1 MGTAFFSD
9 ITPASSRP
17 QFSTDLLTNQKHAC
31 ITQPLDRIA
40 TEVESNQ
47 PINYFNLISSGWQ
60 LFLVADQGCDVD
72 QNNESVAPNADAD
85 RIIDDLFKSLDL
97 DTEATEKVYS
107 NYLKN
112 FDDRKYFDQ
121 GNRRYDYISDSSN
134 GWTYDSSNDW
144 TVDSS
149 NRWTADSSNG
159 WNGDNT
165 NAEINPILEILNAV
179 RFALDTYPQDPTQ
192 KKSDYAVKL
201 INGSI
206 DRLLETNLDEIVD
219 KVVFDA
225 IKNFG
230 RQPVVMPLGKLKM
243 LRDINFG
250 NLSTSRSEE
259 PEIKDLFMEMD
270 KQKQQQIDEKES
282 TLYREA
288 DGTYEYDDYDY
299 I

>member
-17 QFSTDLLTNQKHAC
+17 QFSPNLLTTHNPAC
-31 ITQPLDRIA
+31 IPHPLDRIA

-107 NYLKN
+107 NYLRN
-112 FDDRKYFDQ
+112 FDDQKYFDQ
-121 GNRRYDYISDSSN
+121 GNRRYDHISDSSN
-134 GWTYDSSNDW
+134 GWTYDSSNG
-144 TVDSS
+144 
-149 NRWTADSSNG
+149 WTADSSNG
-159 WNGDNT
+159 WNGDNIST
-165 NAEINPILEILNAV
+165 EINPILEILNAV
-179 RFALDTYPQDPTQ
+179 RFALDAYHQDPTQ

-206 DRLLETNLDEIVD
+206 DRLLKTNLDEIVD

-230 RQPVVMPLGKLKM
+230 KQPVVMPLGKLKM
-243 LRDINFG
+243 LRSINFG
-250 NLSTSRSEE
+250 NLSTSKSEE
-259 PEIKDLFMEMD
+259 PEIKDLFGEMD
-270 KQKQQQIDEKES
+270 KQKQKQIDEEEKG
-282 TLYREA
+282 EA
-288 DGTYEYDDYDY
+288 
-299 I
+299 